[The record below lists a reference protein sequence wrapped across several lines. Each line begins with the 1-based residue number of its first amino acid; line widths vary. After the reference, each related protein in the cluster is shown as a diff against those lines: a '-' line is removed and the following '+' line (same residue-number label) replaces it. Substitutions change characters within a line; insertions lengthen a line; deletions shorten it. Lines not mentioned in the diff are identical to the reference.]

1 MNVVIYARFSSHSQ
15 TEQSIEGQ
23 LKVCYEYAE
32 QNHYTVVGEYID
44 RAMSGKYDNRA
55 EFQRMISDSDKHT
68 FEGVLV
74 YQLDRFARNRYDSAI
89 YKAKLKKNGV
99 RVLSAKENITDDASG
114 ILVEGV
120 LESMAEY
127 YSAELSQKIH
137 RGMEI
142 NAQKCLSNGSNP
154 GLGFKVDKDRRFYVD
169 EDEAKIVREI
179 FERYASGETKAEIVK
194 DLKRRKVKTS
204 LGNDFTYNS
213 LSRMLSNKR
222 YIGVYMYK
230 GQETPDGMPRILDDD
245 LFYKVQDI
253 LNKNKKAPART
264 HGEGEYLLTTKLF
277 CGHCKNM
284 MVGYGG
290 TSKTGKQYHY
300 YICKEAR
307 KKRCDKTIVGK
318 KKIEDRVIAEC
329 LKLLTDENI
338 EFIAKKVAE
347 ECNKSPDNLSVKQLK
362 KAIREADTAIEN
374 LWRGI
379 EKGQSVPMLTER
391 LNKRQAEKEEL
402 EEQLAIEQNKRI
414 CLSEAQILAFLDFVC
429 EMPLDDINK
438 RRAIINI
445 LVHSVYL
452 YDDHFTL
459 IINASKKPVSI
470 DDIPLEEIEE
480 AFNTDKT
487 CTEQCST
494 MTSPAPPKI

>member
-1 MNVVIYARFSSHSQ
+1 M
-15 TEQSIEGQ
+15 
-23 LKVCYEYAE
+23 
-32 QNHYTVVGEYID
+32 
-44 RAMSGKYDNRA
+44 
-55 EFQRMISDSDKHT
+55 
-68 FEGVLV
+68 
-74 YQLDRFARNRYDSAI
+74 
-89 YKAKLKKNGV
+89 
-99 RVLSAKENITDDASG
+99 
-114 ILVEGV
+114 
-120 LESMAEY
+120 
-127 YSAELSQKIH
+127 
-137 RGMEI
+137 
-142 NAQKCLSNGSNP
+142 
-154 GLGFKVDKDRRFYVD
+154 
-169 EDEAKIVREI
+169 
-179 FERYASGETKAEIVK
+179 
-194 DLKRRKVKTS
+194 
-204 LGNDFTYNS
+204 
-213 LSRMLSNKR
+213 
-222 YIGVYMYK
+222 
-230 GQETPDGMPRILDDD
+230 
-245 LFYKVQDI
+245 
-253 LNKNKKAPART
+253 
-264 HGEGEYLLTTKLF
+264 
-277 CGHCKNM
+277 
-284 MVGYGG
+284 
-290 TSKTGKQYHY
+290 
-300 YICKEAR
+300 
-307 KKRCDKTIVGK
+307 
-318 KKIEDRVIAEC
+318 
-329 LKLLTDENI
+329 KLLTDENI

-379 EKGQSVPMLTER
+379 EQGQSVPMLTER

-494 MTSPAPPKI
+494 MTSPAPPITNESCR